1 MKNLNT
7 LKGKILIVALIVSA
21 FTFQA
26 NAQTCATT
34 LASKSGKVYSAN
46 PGNLVVKA
54 TSDQVTIKIK
64 KTAGKA
70 ETQINIYVNNIM
82 QQNKTIEFDNGK
94 YTTGYRTAT
103 LNNVKNKNIKVKIV
117 NQSTAN
123 TFSYTLKIDG
133 ASNSLASTGGKVE
146 GSLVGQTN
154 KTIYTN
160 NSCTN
165 KARIIVR
172 RNSGRARGNI
182 RVWEKNGSSWSL
194 LNQYNQTLEQSE
206 SKKIFVVNS
215 NKPLKVELRN
225 VSVGNNLGY
234 TMNALATN

>member
-1 MKNLNT
+1 MKTLNT
-7 LKGKILIVALIVSA
+7 LKAKIFIVALIASA
-21 FTFQA
+21 FTFQS

-34 LASKSGKVYSAN
+34 LTSKTGKVYSVNPAN
-46 PGNLVVKA
+46 ITTKA
-54 TSDQVTIKIK
+54 TSDKVTIRIK

-70 ETQINIYVNNIM
+70 ETQVNIYVNNVM

-103 LNNVKNKNIKVKIV
+103 LNNVKNKNIKVKVV
-117 NQSTAN
+117 NQSVGN
-123 TFSYTLKIDG
+123 TFSYKLKIDG
-133 ASNSLASTGGKVE
+133 ASSSLASTGGKVV

-165 KARIIVR
+165 KARIVVR
-172 RNSGRARGNI
+172 RNSGKARGNI

-194 LNQYNQTLEQSE
+194 LNQYNQTLEKSE
-206 SKKIFVVNS
+206 SQKVFTVNS

-225 VSVGNNLGY
+225 VSIGNNLGY
-234 TMNALATN
+234 TMNALAAN